1 MDINSMQVFLF
12 FGYINIYLLLCMQER
27 ITQHK

>member
-12 FGYINIYLLLCMQER
+12 LVFINIYLLLCKQER